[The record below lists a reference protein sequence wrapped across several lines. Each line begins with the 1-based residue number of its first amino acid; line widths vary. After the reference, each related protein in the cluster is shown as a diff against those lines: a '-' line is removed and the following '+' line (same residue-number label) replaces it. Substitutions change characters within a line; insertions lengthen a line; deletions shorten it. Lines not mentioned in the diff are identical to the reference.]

1 MVEQRSSKSL
11 AWVRFPLLSKF
22 LICNFLMNSN
32 FSRIYW
38 FDFNGTVNEN
48 LPLNYNILK
57 FCRNEINKLEKL
69 NEKNIGTKENPIK
82 LNLTFEDKYY
92 NSKSINLKLES
103 YESFNSNNFI
113 STIFEK
119 TLESLNTTITA
130 PIYNFIEFKLK
141 LSTSKL
147 NTNHYYVINNKVY
160 ITYND
165 SLKLFTSV
173 NDYIKDLNE
182 LNNIK
187 LFFLYRSFNIYNIK
201 LNSLI
206 DFLFLKIIL
215 YIHILYLKSTNY
227 NRFDYRLKQTDWGFY
242 INNNTTYIQNIFSGL
257 KYVWKGLRFWLV
269 GLLLGLS
276 SIYYLMYVRLLPFNK
291 IVFAWILVAMFLYW
305 LLSGFVFFVKK
316 YQYSKF
322 TAAIQRFWKRT
333 YIIFWCIEA
342 GTFSVFF
349 YLTLNASSEPV
360 YMYDQIKIYK
370 THLFSWRWFLIKLLP
385 SISIILLG
393 YYLQLTLKWNL
404 FNKQNTVILIITLLL
419 LYILWLE
426 FYQFYHILSFYG
438 NINWVFDYDEY
449 IWTLELDTRRTRLA
463 NNYIAVCL
471 FAKFW
476 HFVFIFLFWVFFVL
490 RINELGRVRYPLLA
504 ANVQNFIIIYI
515 MSWAYMYP
523 WLKFIFRK
531 YLDVPYYWFY
541 LNGRELGIR
550 VFFTDLKLFIY
561 GITNRLFDINISNVR
576 FEKYPFYYWI
586 NSSQLTDFNQYRKFV
601 IRDSIIYSLNNY
613 II

>member
-1 MVEQRSSKSL
+1 
-11 AWVRFPLLSKF
+11 
-22 LICNFLMNSN
+22 MNSN
-32 FSRIYW
+32 FSKIYW

-48 LPLNYNILK
+48 LPLTYNTLK
-57 FCRNEINKLEKL
+57 ICRQEIDKLEIN
-69 NEKNIGTKENPIK
+69 NEKKIGSKKNPIK
-82 LNLTFEDKYY
+82 LNVSFEEKY
-92 NSKSINLKLES
+92 
-103 YESFNSNNFI
+103 SNNEETAKI
-113 STIFEK
+113 DLNIYEK
-119 TLESLNTTITA
+119 SPLTSITTNIGNHTKSFLNLILQ
-130 PIYNFIEFKLK
+130 PFNNFLEFKLK
-141 LSTSKL
+141 LSTIKL
-147 NTNHYYVINNKVY
+147 NINHYYVINNKIYV
-160 ITYND
+160 TYKD
-165 SLKLFTSV
+165 SLMAFNSHKEYL
-173 NDYIKDLNE
+173 NDLNE
-182 LNNIK
+182 INSVKYN
-187 LFFLYRSFNIYNIK
+187 FLYRNYNVSDIK
-201 LNSLI
+201 LSNILDTI
-206 DFLFLKIIL
+206 FLNIIL
-215 YIHILYLKSTNY
+215 YLHLLYLKSTNY

-242 INNNTTYIQNIFSGL
+242 INNKTNNLQNIFSGL
-257 KYVWKGLRFWLV
+257 KYIWKGLRFWII

-276 SIYYLMYVRLLPFNK
+276 AIYYLMYVRLLPFNK
-291 IVFAWILVAMFLYW
+291 IIFAWILVAMFLYW

-333 YIIFWCIEA
+333 YIIFWLIEA

-385 SISIILLG
+385 SVAIILLG

-404 FNKQNTVILIITLLL
+404 FNKQNTVILLITLLL

-426 FYQFYHILSFYG
+426 FYQFYHILSFFG
-438 NINWVFDYDEY
+438 NINWNFDYDEY

-490 RINELGRVRYPLLA
+490 RINELGRMRYPLLV

-550 VFFTDLKLFIY
+550 VFFTDLKLFFY
-561 GITNRLFDINISNVR
+561 GITNKFLDASIFNIK

-586 NSSQLTDFNQYRKFV
+586 SSSPLTEFYQYRKFV
-601 IRDSIIYSLNNY
+601 IRDSIIYNLNSY
-613 II
+613 IL

>member
-1 MVEQRSSKSL
+1 
-11 AWVRFPLLSKF
+11 
-22 LICNFLMNSN
+22 MNSN
-32 FSRIYW
+32 FSKIYW

-48 LPLNYNILK
+48 LPLTYNTLK
-57 FCRNEINKLEKL
+57 ICRQEIDKLEIN
-69 NEKNIGTKENPIK
+69 NEKKVGSKKNPIK
-82 LNLTFEDKYY
+82 LNVSFEEKYSSNEETTKIDLNIY
-92 NSKSINLKLES
+92 EESSLKSISANFNNHIKSYLNLMLQP
-103 YESFNSNNFI
+103 FNNF
-113 STIFEK
+113 
-119 TLESLNTTITA
+119 L
-130 PIYNFIEFKLK
+130 EFKLK
-141 LSTSKL
+141 LSTVKL
-147 NTNHYYVINNKVY
+147 NIKHYYVINNKIYV
-160 ITYND
+160 TYKD
-165 SLKLFTSV
+165 SLMLFNSHK
-173 NDYIKDLNE
+173 DYLSNLNE
-182 LNNIK
+182 INSVKYNFLYRNYNINNIK
-187 LFFLYRSFNIYNIK
+187 LSNILDTLL
-201 LNSLI
+201 LN
-206 DFLFLKIIL
+206 IIL
-215 YIHILYLKSTNY
+215 YLHLLYIKSTNY

-242 INNNTTYIQNIFSGL
+242 INNKTNNLQNIFSGL
-257 KYVWKGLRFWLV
+257 KYIWRGLRFWIV

-276 SIYYLMYVRLLPFNK
+276 AIYYLMYVRLLPFNK
-291 IVFAWILVAMFLYW
+291 IIFAWILVAMFLYW

-333 YIIFWCIEA
+333 YIIFWLIEA

-385 SISIILLG
+385 SVAIILLG

-404 FNKQNTVILIITLLL
+404 FNKQNTVILLITLLL

-426 FYQFYHILSFYG
+426 FYQFYHILSFFG
-438 NINWVFDYDEY
+438 NINWNFDYDEY

-490 RINELGRVRYPLLA
+490 RINELGRMRYPLLV

-550 VFFTDLKLFIY
+550 VFFTDLKLFFY
-561 GITNRLFDINISNVR
+561 GLTNKFLDASIFNIK

-586 NSSQLTDFNQYRKFV
+586 SSSPLTDFYQYRKFV
-601 IRDSIIYSLNNY
+601 IRDSIIYNLNSY
-613 II
+613 IL

>member
-1 MVEQRSSKSL
+1 
-11 AWVRFPLLSKF
+11 
-22 LICNFLMNSN
+22 MNSN
-32 FSRIYW
+32 FSKIYW

-48 LPLNYNILK
+48 LPLTYNTLK
-57 FCRNEINKLEKL
+57 ICRQEIDKLEIN
-69 NEKNIGTKENPIK
+69 NEKKIGSKKNPIK
-82 LNLTFEDKYY
+82 LNVSFEEKYSNNQEISKIDLDIY
-92 NSKSINLKLES
+92 EKSTTTLSISNHVKSYLNLLLQPFNSFLEFKYKLSNLKL
-103 YESFNSNNFI
+103 NI
-113 STIFEK
+113 
-119 TLESLNTTITA
+119 
-130 PIYNFIEFKLK
+130 
-141 LSTSKL
+141 
-147 NTNHYYVINNKVY
+147 NHYYVINDKIYVSY
-160 ITYND
+160 KD
-165 SLKLFTSV
+165 SLMLFNSH
-173 NDYIKDLNE
+173 NDYLKNLNE
-182 LNNIK
+182 INNVKHNFIYRNYNVKNIK
-187 LFFLYRSFNIYNIK
+187 ISNI
-201 LNSLI
+201 I
-206 DFLFLKIIL
+206 DTLFLNAIL
-215 YIHILYLKSTNY
+215 FLHLIYLKSTNF

-242 INNNTTYIQNIFSGL
+242 VNNKTNNLQNIFSGL
-257 KYVWKGLRFWLV
+257 KYIWRGLRFWIV

-276 SIYYLMYVRLLPFNK
+276 AIYYLMYVRLLPFNK
-291 IVFAWILVAMFLYW
+291 IIFAWILVAMFLYW

-333 YIIFWCIEA
+333 YIIFWVIEA

-385 SISIILLG
+385 SVAIILLG

-404 FNKQNTVILIITLLL
+404 FNKQNTVILLITLLL

-426 FYQFYHILSFYG
+426 FYQFYHILSFFG
-438 NINWVFDYDEY
+438 NITWNFDYDEY

-490 RINELGRVRYPLLA
+490 RINELGRMRYPLLV

-550 VFFTDLKLFIY
+550 VFFTDLKLFFY
-561 GITNRLFDINISNVR
+561 GITNKFLDLSILNVK

-586 NSSQLTDFNQYRKFV
+586 SSSPLTDFYQYRKFV
-601 IRDSIIYSLNNY
+601 IRDSIIYNLNSY
-613 II
+613 IL

>member
-1 MVEQRSSKSL
+1 
-11 AWVRFPLLSKF
+11 
-22 LICNFLMNSN
+22 MNSN
-32 FSRIYW
+32 FSKIYW

-48 LPLNYNILK
+48 LPLTYNTLK
-57 FCRNEINKLEKL
+57 ICRQEIDKLEIN
-69 NEKNIGTKENPIK
+69 NEKKVGSKKNPIK
-82 LNLTFEDKYY
+82 LNVSFEEKYSSNEETTKIDLNIY
-92 NSKSINLKLES
+92 EESSLKSISANFNNHIKSYLNLMLQP
-103 YESFNSNNFI
+103 FNNF
-113 STIFEK
+113 
-119 TLESLNTTITA
+119 L
-130 PIYNFIEFKLK
+130 EFKLK
-141 LSTSKL
+141 LSTVKL
-147 NTNHYYVINNKVY
+147 NIKHYYVINNKIYV
-160 ITYND
+160 TYKD
-165 SLKLFTSV
+165 SLMLFNSHE
-173 NDYIKDLNE
+173 DYLSNLNE
-182 LNNIK
+182 INPVKYNFLYRNYNINNIK
-187 LFFLYRSFNIYNIK
+187 LSNILDTLL
-201 LNSLI
+201 LN
-206 DFLFLKIIL
+206 IIL
-215 YIHILYLKSTNY
+215 YLHLLYIKSTNY

-242 INNNTTYIQNIFSGL
+242 INNKTNNLQNIFSGL
-257 KYVWKGLRFWLV
+257 KYIWRGLRFWIV

-276 SIYYLMYVRLLPFNK
+276 AIYYLMYVRLLPFNK
-291 IVFAWILVAMFLYW
+291 IIFAWILVAMFLYW

-333 YIIFWCIEA
+333 YIIFWLIEA

-385 SISIILLG
+385 SVAIILLG

-404 FNKQNTVILIITLLL
+404 FNKQNTVILLITLLL
-419 LYILWLE
+419 LYILWVE
-426 FYQFYHILSFYG
+426 FYQFYHILSFFG
-438 NINWVFDYDEY
+438 NINWNFDYDEY

-490 RINELGRVRYPLLA
+490 RINELGRMRYPLLV

-550 VFFTDLKLFIY
+550 VFFTDLKLFFY
-561 GITNRLFDINISNVR
+561 GLTNKFLDASIFNIK

-586 NSSQLTDFNQYRKFV
+586 SSSPLTNFYQYRKFV
-601 IRDSIIYSLNNY
+601 IRDSIIYNLNSY
-613 II
+613 IL

>member
-1 MVEQRSSKSL
+1 
-11 AWVRFPLLSKF
+11 
-22 LICNFLMNSN
+22 MNSN

-48 LPLNYNILK
+48 LPLNYNVLR
-57 FCRNEINKLEKL
+57 FCRNEINKLEIS
-69 NEKNIGTKENPIK
+69 NEKHIGTKENPIK
-82 LNLTFEDKYY
+82 LNLTFEDKHY
-92 NSKSINLKLES
+92 NNTIKKIDLDI
-103 YESFNSNNFI
+103 YENFNSVNYL
-113 STIFEK
+113 SSIFEK
-119 TLESLNTTITA
+119 AIESVNITLFT

-141 LSTSKL
+141 LSTSKI
-147 NTNHYYVINNKVY
+147 NFNHYYVINNKLY

-165 SLKLFTSV
+165 SLKHFTSTE
-173 NDYIKDLNE
+173 DYIKDLNE

-187 LFFLYRSFNIYNIK
+187 LFFLYRSFNIHNIK
-201 LNSLI
+201 LNNLV
-206 DFLFLKIIL
+206 DFLFLKLIL
-215 YIHILYLKSTNY
+215 TIHLLFLKSTNY

-242 INNNTTYIQNIFSGL
+242 IHNNSDYIQNIFSGL
-257 KYVWKGLRFWLV
+257 KFIWKGLRFWLI
-269 GLLLGLS
+269 GLILGLS
-276 SIYYLMYVRLLPFNK
+276 AIYYLMYVRLLPFNK

-322 TAAIQRFWKRT
+322 TSAIQRFWKRT
-333 YIIFWCIEA
+333 YIIFWVIEA

-393 YYLQLTLKWNL
+393 YYLQLSLKWNL
-404 FNKQNTVILIITLLL
+404 FNKQNTVILLITLLL

-438 NINWVFDYDEY
+438 NINWNFDYDEY

-463 NNYIAVCL
+463 NNYIAICL

-490 RINELGRVRYPLLA
+490 RINELGRIRYPLLV

-550 VFFTDLKLFIY
+550 VFFTDLKLFFY
-561 GITNRLFDINISNVR
+561 GISNRLFDFNISDIK

-586 NSSQLTDFNQYRKFV
+586 NSSQLTNFDQYRKFV